1 MNSPLVFKD
10 ARDLDDLRSF
20 LTRARKLDTDGVVR
34 FRAFGEVLA
43 VYVSPIYSGS
53 LLADGPTVIGLRTIP
68 LAGSNETDSVVPIE
82 AVLDRLPK
90 TGEANYLEL
99 PEIRAMA
106 AWTGITPPRAGW
118 ESVGEIPEAQITQWA
133 KEGIKEV
140 AETLPE
146 SVGSS
151 IAAKVRLGI
160 WGRTVSLEYNLPAG
174 SAFVAAGLGFL
185 SKDEQVRVFR
195 AHGWV
200 RLSSTFGHVLAKE
213 SFRLA

>member
-10 ARDLDDLRSF
+10 ARDIEDLRSF
-20 LTRARKLDTDGVVR
+20 LARAKKLDSDGVVR
-34 FRAFGEVLA
+34 FRAFGDVLA

-53 LLADGPTVIGLRTIP
+53 LMSDGPTVIGLRTIP
-68 LAGSNETDSVVPIE
+68 LAGESETDSVVPIE
-82 AVLDRLPK
+82 SVLERLPK
-90 TGEANYLEL
+90 TGEANYILL

-106 AWTGITPPRAGW
+106 AWTGVTPPRAGW
-118 ESVGEIPEAQITQWA
+118 ELVGEIPESQITQWA
-133 KEGIKEV
+133 KDGIKEV

-160 WGRTVSLEYNLPAG
+160 WGRTISLEFNLPAG
-174 SAFVAAGLGFL
+174 SAFAAAGLGFL
-185 SKDEQVRVFR
+185 TKDEQVRVYR

-200 RLSSTFGHVLAKE
+200 RLSSRFGHVLAKE

>member
-10 ARDLDDLRSF
+10 ARDIDDLRSF
-20 LTRARKLDTDGVVR
+20 LTRAKKLDSDGVVR
-34 FRAFGEVLA
+34 FRAFGDVLA

-53 LLADGPTVIGLRTIP
+53 LMADGPTVIGLRTIP
-68 LAGSNETDSVVPIE
+68 LAVVSETDSVVPIE

-90 TGEANYLEL
+90 TGEANYIEL
-99 PEIRAMA
+99 PEIRSLA

-118 ESVGEIPEAQITQWA
+118 ELVGEIAESQITQWA
-133 KEGIKEV
+133 KDGIKEV

-160 WGRTVSLEYNLPAG
+160 WGRTISLEFNLPAG
-174 SAFVAAGLGFL
+174 SAFAAAGLGFL
-185 SKDEQVRVFR
+185 TKDEQVKVYR

>member
-1 MNSPLVFKD
+1 MTSPLVFKD
-10 ARDLDDLRSF
+10 ARDLDDLGSF
-20 LTRARKLDTDGVVR
+20 LTRAKKLDTDGVVR
-34 FRAFGEVLA
+34 FRAFGDVLA

-68 LAGSNETDSVVPIE
+68 LAIASETDSVLPIA
-82 AVLDRLPK
+82 AVLERLPK
-90 TGEANYLEL
+90 TGEANYLQL
-99 PEIRAMA
+99 PELRAMA

-118 ESVGEIPEAQITQWA
+118 ELIGEIPESQITQWA
-133 KEGIKEV
+133 KDGIKEV

-151 IAAKVRLGI
+151 IAAKVRLSI

-174 SAFVAAGLGFL
+174 SAFASASLGFL
-185 SKDEQVRVFR
+185 TRDESVKVFR

>member
-10 ARDLDDLRSF
+10 ARDIEDLRSF
-20 LTRARKLDTDGVVR
+20 LTRAKKLDSDGVVR
-34 FRAFGEVLA
+34 FRAFGDVLA

-53 LLADGPTVIGLRTIP
+53 LMADGPTVIGLRTIP
-68 LAGSNETDSVVPIE
+68 LSNPSETDSVVPIDS
-82 AVLDRLPK
+82 VLERLPR
-90 TGEANYLEL
+90 TGEANYVEL
-99 PEIRAMA
+99 PEVRALA
-106 AWTGITPPRAGW
+106 AWTGVTPPRAGW
-118 ESVGEIPEAQITQWA
+118 ELVGEISESQLTQWA
-133 KEGIKEV
+133 KDGIKEV

-160 WGRTVSLEYNLPAG
+160 WGRTISLEFNLPAG

-185 SKDEQVRVFR
+185 TRDEQVKVFR